1 MLNSLQGLQQRL
13 EYFSIA
19 DIANAEANAQTLILR
34 LKQVQDN
41 VAALAKVKTAAVTI
55 SQYLTETPAFD
66 TDVVAFDS
74 LENHPQLHAII
85 KASKLIKL
93 HRLLTALKAGAEN
106 DHSTE
111 EISAAHARNLI
122 PNDEEIL
129 NHSNNGPNTVNPESS
144 EHEPAN
150 LQAYENSALITP
162 PTFGND
168 LPTAPT
174 NVSSPVIEN
183 VTESPT
189 PVASN
194 LESGSTNT
202 DASSEF
208 PTAQAEFD
216 VAIGSEKNAHFSSAE
231 GLPEDFPATA
241 AQSTVSVLTTPKI
254 EVETLSKPVK
264 SKQDAQVIGGKKS
277 RARDKA
283 PRHVEQSKA
292 LIPTNESFDLRLLD
306 DLVSN
311 YGEFVSSPNLPA
323 TIKKKEQQ
331 SFDSEANDTHEVQP
345 EQPTPV
351 EATAPIVKKNGDF
364 DRQLKK
370 IIKDY
375 GEYDLYSDKQTT
387 NIKKAGILAFVF
399 LGLVFGGIYFFKAPP
414 STAKAGPAAASS
426 SNTTADGQKMSPAQ
440 QETRGKV
447 LAGSPNESKTK
458 GKE

>member
-1 MLNSLQGLQQRL
+1 
-13 EYFSIA
+13 
-19 DIANAEANAQTLILR
+19 
-34 LKQVQDN
+34 
-41 VAALAKVKTAAVTI
+41 
-55 SQYLTETPAFD
+55 
-66 TDVVAFDS
+66 
-74 LENHPQLHAII
+74 
-85 KASKLIKL
+85 
-93 HRLLTALKAGAEN
+93 
-106 DHSTE
+106 
-111 EISAAHARNLI
+111 
-122 PNDEEIL
+122 
-129 NHSNNGPNTVNPESS
+129 
-144 EHEPAN
+144 
-150 LQAYENSALITP
+150 
-162 PTFGND
+162 
-168 LPTAPT
+168 
-174 NVSSPVIEN
+174 
-183 VTESPT
+183 
-189 PVASN
+189 
-194 LESGSTNT
+194 
-202 DASSEF
+202 
-208 PTAQAEFD
+208 
-216 VAIGSEKNAHFSSAE
+216 VAIGSEKNAHFSSAK
-231 GLPEDFPATA
+231 GLLEDFPATA
-241 AQSTVSVLTTPKI
+241 AQSSVSVLTTPTL
-254 EVETLSKPVK
+254 EVETLVKPVK

-331 SFDSEANDTHEVQP
+331 SFDSAANDTHEVQP
-345 EQPTPV
+345 AQPTPV
-351 EATAPIVKKNGDF
+351 EATAPIVKRNGDF

-414 STAKAGPAAASS
+414 STAKTGPAAASS